1 MSSKISIPGII
12 TMVSGFMLMIISG
25 IFESVSL
32 SISSNNESTVLILN
46 VLTWFTGTAG
56 TIMFIV
62 GGIIVLVKLNKK
74 IKK

>member
-25 IFESVSL
+25 IFESVSV